1 MDLTS
6 VVCESS
12 DFKGLCQEVQNNSI
26 SKSILLFS
34 KDVLYSTH
42 FAKCLAVAIF
52 NNGHFIENEH
62 FAKVSAETH
71 PDLKTYPKKDKLLVS
86 DSEEIVMES
95 YIKPIFADKKVFIIK
110 NIDNSMDSAQ
120 NKLLKILEEPPENVY
135 FILTCANS
143 NLVLPTIKSRCNK
156 IELNKLDK
164 QSIEK
169 LLKGTYNLSIIS
181 GICEGQIGRALEL
194 KNNEDLDD
202 IFNLSFSILKDMKSS
217 KQVLQYSNKIFEFKK
232 DLNLIFEIVSLL
244 LEDLLFFKADKI
256 SYMRFKDNIKD
267 FEGILQDYTIKA
279 ICEIRKLIDRANKE
293 LSFNGNPTLIVE
305 NLLMNILEVK
315 YICK

>member
-12 DFKGLCQEVQNNSI
+12 DFKELCKEVQNNSI

-34 KDVLYSTH
+34 KDVIYSTH

-62 FAKVSAETH
+62 CAKVFAQTH
-71 PDLKTYPKKDKLLVS
+71 PDQKTYPKKDKLLVS

-95 YIKPIFADKKVFIIK
+95 FIKPIFANKKVFIIK
-110 NIDNSMDSAQ
+110 DIDNSMDSAQ

-156 IELNKLDK
+156 TELNKLDK
-164 QSIEK
+164 KSIDR

-181 GICEGQIGRALEL
+181 AISDGLIGRALEL
-194 KNNEDLDD
+194 KDNEDLDD

-217 KQVLQYSNKIFEFKK
+217 RQVLQYSNKIFTFKK
-232 DLNLIFEIVSLL
+232 DLNLLFEIVDLL
-244 LEDLLFFKADKI
+244 LEDLLLFKAERI
-256 SYMRFKDNIKD
+256 ANMRFKDYIKD
-267 FEGILQDYTIKA
+267 FEGIMQDYTIKA
-279 ICEIRKLIDRANKE
+279 ICEIRKLMDKANKE
-293 LSFNGNPTLIVE
+293 LSFNGNQTLIVE

>member
-12 DFKGLCQEVQNNSI
+12 DFKELCKEVQNNSI

-34 KDVLYSTH
+34 KDVIYSTH

-62 FAKVSAETH
+62 CAKVFAQTH
-71 PDLKTYPKKDKLLVS
+71 PDQKTYPKKDKLLVS

-95 YIKPIFADKKVFIIK
+95 FIKPIFANKKVFIIK
-110 NIDNSMDSAQ
+110 DIDNSMDSAQ

-156 IELNKLDK
+156 TELNKLDK
-164 QSIEK
+164 KSIDG

-181 GICEGQIGRALEL
+181 AISDGLIGRALEL
-194 KNNEDLDD
+194 KDNEDLDD

-217 KQVLQYSNKIFEFKK
+217 KQVLQYSNKIFTFKK
-232 DLNLIFEIVSLL
+232 DLNLLFEIVDLL
-244 LEDLLFFKADKI
+244 LEDLLLFKAERI
-256 SYMRFKDNIKD
+256 ANMRFKDYIKD
-267 FEGILQDYTIKA
+267 FEGIMQDYTIKA
-279 ICEIRKLIDRANKE
+279 ICEIRKLMDKANKE
-293 LSFNGNPTLIVE
+293 LSFNGNQTLIVE

>member
-1 MDLTS
+1 M
-6 VVCESS
+6 
-12 DFKGLCQEVQNNSI
+12 
-26 SKSILLFS
+26 
-34 KDVLYSTH
+34 
-42 FAKCLAVAIF
+42 
-52 NNGHFIENEH
+52 
-62 FAKVSAETH
+62 
-71 PDLKTYPKKDKLLVS
+71 
-86 DSEEIVMES
+86 
-95 YIKPIFADKKVFIIK
+95 
-110 NIDNSMDSAQ
+110 
-120 NKLLKILEEPPENVY
+120 
-135 FILTCANS
+135 
-143 NLVLPTIKSRCNK
+143 
-156 IELNKLDK
+156 
-164 QSIEK
+164 
-169 LLKGTYNLSIIS
+169 SIIS
-181 GICEGQIGRALEL
+181 GICQGQIVRALEL

>member
-1 MDLTS
+1 
-6 VVCESS
+6 
-12 DFKGLCQEVQNNSI
+12 
-26 SKSILLFS
+26 
-34 KDVLYSTH
+34 
-42 FAKCLAVAIF
+42 
-52 NNGHFIENEH
+52 
-62 FAKVSAETH
+62 
-71 PDLKTYPKKDKLLVS
+71 
-86 DSEEIVMES
+86 
-95 YIKPIFADKKVFIIK
+95 
-110 NIDNSMDSAQ
+110 MDSAQ

-181 GICEGQIGRALEL
+181 GICQGQIGRALEL
-194 KNNEDLDD
+194 KNMEDLDD
-202 IFNLSFSILKDMKSS
+202 IVNLSFSILKDMKSS
-217 KQVLQYSNKIFEFKK
+217 KQVLQYSNKIFAFKK

-256 SYMRFKDNIKD
+256 LYMRFKDNIKD

>member
-52 NNGHFIENEH
+52 NNGQFIENEH

-110 NIDNSMDSAQ
+110 SIDNSMDSAQ

-169 LLKGTYNLSIIS
+169 LLKGTYNLLIS
-181 GICEGQIGRALEL
+181 TALEL

-256 SYMRFKDNIKD
+256 SNMRFKDNIKD
-267 FEGILQDYTIKA
+267 FEGILQEYTIKA